1 MQEEIYTILA
11 NAGSAAIVGLM
22 FMVYLYYDSKKKSQ
36 TLVIKDDERK
46 EGTDEVARE
55 LNNKQEL
62 DIQLIG
68 QLLNTHLKSNEE
80 SFGVIHNGM
89 NTMNGCMKEYNEKL
103 NLLNIAIEKLS
114 TIIEERIPCKK

>member
-1 MQEEIYTILA
+1 MAQEIYTILA
-11 NAGSAAIVGLM
+11 NAGSAAIVGVM
-22 FMVYLYYDSKKKSQ
+22 FIVYLYYDSKKKSQ

-55 LNNKQEL
+55 LNSKQEL

-80 SFGVIHNGM
+80 SFGAVHNGL
-89 NTMNGCMKEYNEKL
+89 NTMNGCMKEYNDKLNSINITLEKL
-103 NLLNIAIEKLS
+103 VTKID
-114 TIIEERIPCKK
+114 ERMPKK